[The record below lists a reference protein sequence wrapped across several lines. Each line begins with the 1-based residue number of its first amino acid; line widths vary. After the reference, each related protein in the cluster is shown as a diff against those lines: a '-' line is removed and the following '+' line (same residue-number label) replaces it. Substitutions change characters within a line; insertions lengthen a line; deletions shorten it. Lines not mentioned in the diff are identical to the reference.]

1 MALMD
6 NAATPDHRLRDIFIS
21 GFDAGCAIPYTG
33 RNRERPL
40 TDVALACATA
50 ISVANHGDATDYY
63 LMKESGV
70 QHSQDDPYGPR
81 RAQLEALFHE
91 LPPPGSADY
100 WRRIEEPVAEQRLPL
115 EVLARC
121 LRERIATGV
130 GEDAGRIFNVIVA
143 RIKRNVGWWAGSI
156 ASQARSGTGSQ
167 ESEDLEQECY
177 KAIWEEL
184 VGKPRTFLL
193 ESFSHGLERIR
204 QHVAHSEMRRS
215 GEWKRK
221 GVEKP
226 TRIPREALESLQA
239 EQDNESD
246 PSHGSQAIDTTA
258 QDAFDLADYS
268 DLLGQVDRLSRE
280 DRAVIN
286 GLFYDGRTQAEIAAE
301 LGVTDRTIR
310 NRLKAILKELRRRY
324 EGGEEENHV

>member
-1 MALMD
+1 M
-6 NAATPDHRLRDIFIS
+6 PDYRLRDVFES
-21 GFDAGCAIPYTG
+21 GFDAGVAIPYTG

-40 TDVALACATA
+40 SDDAMAYATA
-50 ISVANHGDATDYY
+50 IRAAHHGDATDYY
-63 LMKESGV
+63 HMKESGV
-70 QHSQDDPYGPR
+70 QHSQDDPNAPR
-81 RAQLEALFHE
+81 RAHLEALFHE

-100 WRRIEEPVAEQRLPL
+100 WRRIEEPIAEQRLPL

-130 GEDAGRIFNVIVA
+130 GQDAGRIFNVIVA

-167 ESEDLEQECY
+167 DSEDLEQECY
-177 KAIWEEL
+177 KALWEEL

-215 GEWKRK
+215 GEWRRK

-226 TRIPREALESLQA
+226 TRIPREELESLQA

-246 PSHGSQAIDTTA
+246 PSHGSQAIDSRA
-258 QDAFDLADYS
+258 QDAFDLAEYS
-268 DLLGQVDRLSRE
+268 DLLGEVNKLSRE
-280 DRAVIN
+280 DRAIIN
-286 GLFYDGRTQAEIAAE
+286 GLFYYGRTQAEIAAE